1 MSRFWQGAGKF
12 VSQTPIQVLAVLC
25 VLGFYG
31 ARFAHAFE
39 SYYSTEQALEV
50 LFPGSN
56 GAARATALSLYSVW
70 YSMIPVQIS
79 LGVKKCAI

>member
-1 MSRFWQGAGKF
+1 MVVSRSSQGAGKF

-25 VLGFYG
+25 VMGFYG

-39 SYYSTEQALEV
+39 SYYSTEKALEV
-50 LFPGSN
+50 NFPGSN
-56 GAARATALSLYSVW
+56 GAARATALALYSVW

-79 LGVKKCAI
+79 LGVKQ